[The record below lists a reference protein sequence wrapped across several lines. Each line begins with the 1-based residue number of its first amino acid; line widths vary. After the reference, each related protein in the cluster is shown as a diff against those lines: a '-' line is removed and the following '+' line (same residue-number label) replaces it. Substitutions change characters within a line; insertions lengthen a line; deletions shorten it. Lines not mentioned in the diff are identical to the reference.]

1 MEIPDRDVAE
11 RCLNHIGFH
20 RLRAYWNPLE
30 TTEMTAYGRRFRR
43 RTSFNGV
50 MSRYM
55 FDQQLRSLLL
65 EALSY
70 IEVSAKA
77 QWSHQLV
84 NVYGHGEFAHRNA
97 SLFKAKYYHDNL
109 QELERSYRQFASH
122 SGATNNNPTIEELM
136 PAMSFGQLSKWYSSL
151 RNRAI
156 RRTIARN
163 YGVGEVVLQPAL
175 HHLSK
180 VRNICA
186 HHDRLWD
193 ITISR
198 GFRIPRNLGSSVE
211 AAEAFNAEA
220 PHKIYNTLVITAYL
234 MEVITPNGD
243 WPERFLDFKTGDAY
257 RHIPDSDMGFP
268 DDWIDFALWNRHSQ

>member
-1 MEIPDRDVAE
+1 MAIPDWDVAA
-11 RCLNHIGFH
+11 RCLNHVGFH

-30 TTEMTAYGRRFRR
+30 TAELTAYGRRFQHG
-43 RTSFNGV
+43 TSFNGV
-50 MSRYM
+50 MTRYM
-55 FDQQLRSLLL
+55 FDQRLRSLLL

-77 QWSHQLV
+77 QWVHQLV

-97 SLFKAKYYHDNL
+97 SLFKAQYYHDNS
-109 QELERSYRQFASH
+109 QELERSYRQFAHH

-156 RRTIARN
+156 RQAIARN

-193 ITISR
+193 ITISG
-198 GFRIPRNLGSSVE
+198 GFRVPKSLGGS
-211 AAEAFNAEA
+211 AETATAFNAKA
-220 PHKIYNTLVITAYL
+220 PGKIYNTLVMTAYL
-234 MEVITPNGD
+234 MEIITPNGD
-243 WPERFLDFKTGDAY
+243 WPERFLLFKAEDAY
-257 RHIPDSDMGFP
+257 RHIPDADMGFP
-268 DDWIDFALWNRHSQ
+268 DGWSDFALWSRH